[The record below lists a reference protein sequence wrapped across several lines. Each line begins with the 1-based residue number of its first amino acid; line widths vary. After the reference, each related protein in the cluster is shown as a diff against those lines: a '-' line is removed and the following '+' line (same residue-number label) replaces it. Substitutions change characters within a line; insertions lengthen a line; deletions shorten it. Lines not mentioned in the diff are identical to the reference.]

1 MVRNYETAK
10 DLLEIEPTTLPNTY
24 LKYYLMA
31 DETVE
36 HANPNYTRA
45 NEIMD
50 RREKDTFEEC
60 ERIIKMAQQEIHG
73 LMQVNILNLL
83 LN

>member
-1 MVRNYETAK
+1 MRAAK

-60 ERIIKMAQQEIHG
+60 ERIIKMAQQGIHG
-73 LMQVNILNLL
+73 LMQVSILNLL